1 MNNESNEE
9 RNSILEE
16 LRHIAEVRN
25 ENEKGMETLNRKENF
40 DLNKYL
46 RMKGK
51 IMVLDERLCR
61 YCWR

>member
-25 ENEKGMETLNRKENF
+25 ENERRMETLNRKENF
-40 DLNKYL
+40 DVNKYL

-51 IMVLDERLCR
+51 IMVLEERLCR